1 MCFSKGAGGATSPSG
16 RGISAFLISCT
27 KYPGEKNTIRNETE
41 NCTVDLQ
48 LLLRA
53 VITLQ
58 HQALIILLFWQQY
71 TKSLQEEH
79 KGRIKISAPWRKR
92 ATYEVLAT
100 PRQRALLPWA
110 FVEVN
115 YLQGPQT
122 ETFQAQALFK
132 KLLTLHN
139 TLLSAPNAICQKLM
153 PCSTSHVWNKR
164 CSNKEA

>member
-58 HQALIILLFWQQY
+58 HQALIILLIYFGNNTQRVFRKN
-71 TKSLQEEH
+71 TKE
-79 KGRIKISAPWRKR
+79 G
-92 ATYEVLAT
+92 
-100 PRQRALLPWA
+100 
-110 FVEVN
+110 
-115 YLQGPQT
+115 
-122 ETFQAQALFK
+122 
-132 KLLTLHN
+132 
-139 TLLSAPNAICQKLM
+139 
-153 PCSTSHVWNKR
+153 
-164 CSNKEA
+164 